1 MPERLVTGFY
11 PVPALFHLFVDDHV
25 HTHTGV
31 FCRIAVELCLL
42 SVAVTLFSNY
52 TR

>member
-25 HTHTGV
+25 HTHTPESS
-31 FCRIAVELCLL
+31 VELQ
-42 SVAVTLFSNY
+42 
-52 TR
+52 